1 LTTLESFSK
10 LFLTLITFIE
20 NIFLDSGTL
29 KLVTEHKQFPN
40 FIWLVLR
47 THSNRNSRKLIL
59 LWKTLDQTL

>member
-1 LTTLESFSK
+1 
-10 LFLTLITFIE
+10 
-20 NIFLDSGTL
+20 LDSGTL